1 MPSAPD
7 RAYLDRIS
15 AETDFVRDPLEK
27 VYRLLEL
34 LRTITTAPDIEGKL
48 ALKGGTALQFIYQDY
63 RRLSV
68 DIDFNYIGSTDREK
82 MLEDREKIQ
91 NMLSRIFNE
100 SKYEPEERIS
110 SHAEEQNILAYTNSA
125 GNRDRLKVELNYLE
139 RLPALPIVMKTVTHP
154 FEILG
159 NVTVPTY
166 QYEELIA
173 QKTRALITRATPRD
187 LYDAYLISQKKVP
200 YDWELYRKLT
210 IFYLCLASEDVRRTT
225 TALIDAVDARDIRRH
240 LVPMLRR
247 REYSVGLD
255 ELKMACLNT
264 AKSILS
270 FTDEEREFLD
280 LFYDEKQFR
289 QELLF
294 GDIDLKT
301 DLNSHPG
308 VKWRLQS

>member
-7 RAYLDRIS
+7 RTYLDRIS

-68 DIDFNYIGSTDREK
+68 DIDFNYIGSTNREK
-82 MLEDREKIQ
+82 MLEDREKVQ
-91 NMLSRIFNE
+91 SMLSRIFDE
-100 SKYEPEERIS
+100 LKYELEERIS
-110 SHAEEQNILAYTNSA
+110 SHAEEQNILVYINSA

-139 RLPALPIVMKTVTHP
+139 RLPVLPIVHEVVKHP
-154 FEILG
+154 FGILG
-159 NVTVPTY
+159 DVSVPTY

-187 LYDAYLISQKKVP
+187 LYDVYLISQKKVP
-200 YDWELYRKLT
+200 YDWELYRKLA
-210 IFYLCLASEDVRRTT
+210 IFYLCLASEDVRKTT
-225 TALIDAVDARDIRRH
+225 TEMIEAVDARDVRQH

-247 REYSVGLD
+247 REYSVDLD
-255 ELKMACLNT
+255 ELKGACLKI
-264 AKSILS
+264 AEAILS
-270 FTDEEREFLD
+270 FTDDEKEFLD
-280 LFYDEKQFR
+280 LFYDKKQFK
-289 QELLF
+289 QELMF
-294 GDIDLKT
+294 GDIKVPT

-308 VKWRLQS
+308 VRWRLQS